1 MQTKADSLLS
11 RLPLG
16 LLASPERFYLTA
28 GRLVPWVALAGGLL
42 TAGAVATG
50 ILMEPVD
57 SQQGSAWRIVFVHVP
72 AAWMSLF
79 LYLGMA
85 FFAVLTLALAPGL
98 PAMLMTALAP
108 TGAVFTL
115 IALGTGS
122 LWGKPIWNA
131 WWVWDAR
138 LTSELILLFLYIG
151 FLALGSAI
159 SDRRRAD
166 RACAVLVLV
175 GVINIPNI
183 YLSVRW
189 WNTLHQ
195 GSSGSLLGSP
205 AMPDAVFAGML
216 VMAAAFLTYAAAVVL
231 ARVRCLIVERDAVL
245 LWLAKEETET

>member
-1 MQTKADSLLS
+1 MQTKAESLLS

-16 LLASPERFYLTA
+16 LLASPERFYLIA

-50 ILMEPVD
+50 LLMEPVD

-138 LTSELILLFLYIG
+138 LTSELILLLLYIG

-159 SDRRRAD
+159 GDALTVHAPCWCWSVSSTYRTSIFPCAGGTRSTKAARA
-166 RACAVLVLV
+166 ACWARPRCPTQCL
-175 GVINIPNI
+175 
-183 YLSVRW
+183 
-189 WNTLHQ
+189 
-195 GSSGSLLGSP
+195 P
-205 AMPDAVFAGML
+205 A
-216 VMAAAFLTYAAAVVL
+216 
-231 ARVRCLIVERDAVL
+231 C
-245 LWLAKEETET
+245 W